1 MENDVWLFATA
12 GGAAILG
19 AALAYGLMRQKRLTR
34 REQMHQDEKVEDL
47 YGKK

>member
-1 MENDVWLFATA
+1 MENDIWLFATA

-19 AALAYGLMRQKRLTR
+19 AALAYGISRQKRLSQ
-34 REQMHQDEKVEDL
+34 REKRLQDDKVEDL